1 MRAGLFKMPVLFV
14 GLLAS
19 ALSPAQNVIS
29 VYQIDGSVRVY
40 DKVDSIVCT
49 TDNQEIH
56 SMGRIYSL
64 PVSEVDSVVY
74 ESFADFVTPGQEVDL
89 GLSVKWAGWN
99 VGASRPEE
107 YGGYYAWGELDVKD
121 IFYMDNYQ
129 YKDRDSREYIHLG
142 SCISGTPFDVACA
155 QWKGSWRM
163 PTISECRELM
173 IQCSWEW
180 ITYNGV
186 DGRKITGPNGNS
198 IFLPAAGFRYAS
210 DSSSQGFYGMY
221 RTGTLVEDYSDNP
234 YNLVFNNGNI
244 DLNYNYKRIDGLT
257 VRPVS
262 DEKNS
267 DTMVFTLIANSV
279 TENSAILKG
288 VVKTGSENS
297 SNFSY
302 GFVYSANPNPLFDG
316 HKVMV
321 GSSNKGDDYMYT
333 LSGLKSNRVYY
344 YCAYILMDGIYTYG
358 EVFRF
363 ITKNKVEEY
372 ISGEAVD
379 LGLSV
384 KWASW
389 NVGAGSPEEYG
400 GYYAWGETNTKNDY
414 SYEAYQYLDKENA
427 GLMNIGNNICG
438 TIYDV
443 ARAKW
448 GDDWRMPTFD
458 ECMELL
464 NQCHW
469 EWTTYNGVQGQK
481 VTGPN
486 GNSIFLPAAG
496 NCNAQGKFNQGK
508 YGCYWFGTLS
518 ENHPYSLM
526 FNNVRSYW
534 DYNACYTGLSVRPVF
549 GKMDLNPEVTT
560 FDVGAVTENFAVLY
574 GAVKGISGSFSDSR
588 YGFVYSTDA
597 DPTQNGHDIYI
608 GSDIDKDYT
617 YTLTNL
623 DANTTY
629 YFCAYLLVDEIY
641 HYGKIF
647 RFTTRKIDENVP
659 AEAIDLGLSVKWAS
673 WNVGASSPEEYGGY
687 YAWGEL
693 EHKNNYDNDTYQYWD
708 KDNGEYVF
716 IGNNISGTRYDVAR
730 AKWGKGWRMPTMAEC
745 YELIEKCKWERSTCN
760 GVNGQKV
767 TGPNGNSI
775 FLPAA
780 GFRNGTGAYDQGSL
794 GEYWSGTKDDEY
806 DGAYELKYL
815 LWGGHS
821 ISIGY
826 RNYGY
831 SVRPVAEEIMPEQTV
846 DLGLSVKWAG
856 WNVGANSP
864 EEYGEYYA
872 WGELEHKNNYD
883 NDTYQ
888 YWDKDNGEYMFIG
901 NNISG
906 TRYDVARAKWGKG
919 WRMPTKAEYQEL
931 IEKCKRE
938 RVIYNGVNGTKLTGP
953 NGNSIFLP
961 AAGFRDGTEAYD
973 QGSFGEYWSGT
984 KDEKYDGVYKLHF
997 LFGSGHF
1004 IGSGY
1009 RNYGYSVRPVY
1020 GGMNLSPVVSTYDVS
1035 SITES
1040 SAFLH
1045 GIVESVAE
1053 FYSDFSYGFLYSADP
1068 NPTIN
1073 GHEIYVGS
1081 NGDGGFTYSLSGLK
1095 DNTIYYYCAYLS
1107 VGGICLYGEVRS
1119 FTTEKDEIAVGQMV
1133 DLGLSVKW
1141 AGWNVGAN
1149 RPEEYGGYYAWGEL
1163 HEKSDYDRDT
1173 YQYFQQNTDNS
1184 WDEEN
1189 WIFIG
1194 NNISGTQYD
1203 VARVQWGES
1212 WRMPN
1217 LAECQELVDK
1227 CTWKWVTYKG
1237 VDGQKI
1243 TGPNGNCIFLPAAGF
1258 YTGTN
1263 VLNKGSY
1270 GHYWSGD
1277 FYEDRSYN
1285 AYCLYFYD
1293 SNPYWNDK
1301 ERYYGRS
1308 VRPVSE

>member
-831 SVRPVAEEIMPEQTV
+831 SVRPV
-846 DLGLSVKWAG
+846 
-856 WNVGANSP
+856 
-864 EEYGEYYA
+864 
-872 WGELEHKNNYD
+872 
-883 NDTYQ
+883 
-888 YWDKDNGEYMFIG
+888 
-901 NNISG
+901 
-906 TRYDVARAKWGKG
+906 
-919 WRMPTKAEYQEL
+919 
-931 IEKCKRE
+931 
-938 RVIYNGVNGTKLTGP
+938 
-953 NGNSIFLP
+953 
-961 AAGFRDGTEAYD
+961 
-973 QGSFGEYWSGT
+973 
-984 KDEKYDGVYKLHF
+984 
-997 LFGSGHF
+997 
-1004 IGSGY
+1004 
-1009 RNYGYSVRPVY
+1009 Y